1 MNYSLRVCLKLF
13 MSGPGC
19 YFSVKRVS
27 RELEVGNRGGWGY
40 RDTCMCTLEIS
51 NLNLNYEMI
60 IHKLR

>member
-1 MNYSLRVCLKLF
+1 

-27 RELEVGNRGGWGY
+27 RELEVGNRGGWG